1 MRYLIGAGTYAAFD
15 DSIGLR
21 IVEHVAEKGLE
32 RGFSAVDLS
41 AGALALM
48 PYLDKTTEHILLV
61 DTAKMGLAP
70 GSYLFF
76 APEQVV
82 SRKPLGGISTHE
94 DDILKVL
101 ELARATGHHIPP
113 ITLMASSRRRS
124 ARAWA
129 SRPSWPSASPAT
141 WPKPWRASGRP
152 RPGASAS
159 PVRASSPRA

>member
-113 ITLMASSRRRS
+113 ITLMGIEPETVRPGFGLSPVLAERFAGYVAEAV
-124 ARAWA
+124 ARIG
-129 SRPSWPSASPAT
+129 ASP
-141 WPKPWRASGRP
+141 P
-152 RPGASAS
+152 RSVGIS
-159 PVRASSPRA
+159 R